1 MIIVIICP
9 ILVSKFGVWLRST
22 SFDELPELFNILLG
36 QMSFVGPRPLLTEYL
51 QYYSAE
57 QARRHLVLPGL
68 TGLAQVSGRN
78 ELSWEEKFIFD
89 VWYVDNQS
97 LLLDLRIFLLTF
109 LKVLRRDGISAI
121 GHSTTTPFRGSTE

>member
-1 MIIVIICP
+1 MQGR
-9 ILVSKFGVWLRST
+9 LNL
-22 SFDELPELFNILLG
+22 D
-36 QMSFVGPRPLLTEYL
+36 
-51 QYYSAE
+51 
-57 QARRHLVLPGL
+57 PGL

>member
-1 MIIVIICP
+1 
-9 ILVSKFGVWLRST
+9 
-22 SFDELPELFNILLG
+22 
-36 QMSFVGPRPLLTEYL
+36 MSFVGPRPLLTEYL

-89 VWYVDNQS
+89 VRYVDNQS
-97 LLLDLRIFLLTF
+97 SSDLRIFLLTF

-121 GHSTTTPFRGSTE
+121 GHSTTTPFRGSIE